1 MFAKNYHLHCNAVR
15 TNILCKYIYIY
26 IYIIYHDLAEDCSK
40 GMKLV
45 LSIA

>member
-26 IYIIYHDLAEDCSK
+26 IYHDLAEDCSK